1 MRKQLDP
8 VWHRVGPKTKQ
19 LVGDLTV
26 LRKLQTY
33 LLAFDSVSFNRFLET
48 IVSAQNT
55 TSTGAARQNQSPWL
69 FTPAADTILK
79 VARARVYVK
88 EAVAEKKDDKGK
100 GKAVDEFAEFRN
112 EDWGPT
118 MEEEEA
124 LRAIEEME
132 ESEKRAREGGLEE
145 DEERRRKATK
155 EREEREERER
165 KKRLDERLNWVPPG
179 IVPVLEEQPKWQLL
193 ADVLAEIEE
202 DLHWSPVDLRASF
215 PFVFLCPRDRLLTPL
230 RRADGVSND
239 TILVMCSSSD
249 TCATLR
255 EYLST
260 MTDEEGGQDMM
271 RSKLSSYFFWKAAM
285 GTMQRN
291 LRGGG
296 VRPQK
301 VELVRSEGGFE
312 GQAVRRKAE
321 WQRGQAPSGKRRRV
335 RGGGAV
341 SVAGGSQGDRKPSTG
356 EGGADA
362 DALAS
367 EAGDLADM

>member
-1 MRKQLDP
+1 M
-8 VWHRVGPKTKQ
+8 
-19 LVGDLTV
+19 
-26 LRKLQTY
+26 Y
-33 LLAFDSVSFNRFLET
+33 
-48 IVSAQNT
+48 I
-55 TSTGAARQNQSPWL
+55 
-69 FTPAADTILK
+69 
-79 VARARVYVK
+79 K
-88 EAVAEKKDDKGK
+88 EVVEKKDDKGK
-100 GKAVDEFAEFRN
+100 GKEVDEFAEFRQ
-112 EDWGPT
+112 EEWGPT

-124 LRAIEEME
+124 ARAIEEME
-132 ESEKRAREGGLEE
+132 ASEKLGEKDG
-145 DEERRRKATK
+145 ERRMKEAK
-155 EREEREERER
+155 EREERAERER
-165 KKRLDERLNWVPPG
+165 EKKHKERLSWVPPG

-202 DLHWSPVDLRASF
+202 DLHWAPVDLRTSF
-215 PFVFLCPRDRLLTPL
+215 LPFPLPSRRLIAFG
-230 RRADGVSND
+230 RADGVSND

-301 VELVRSEGGFE
+301 DEMVRSGGGFE

-321 WQRGQAPSGKRRRV
+321 WQRGQATSRKRRRV

-341 SVAGGSQGDRKPSTG
+341 SIAGGSQGERKPSLG
-356 EGGADA
+356 EEGSNA
-362 DALAS
+362 DALES